1 MTEKREDA
9 RAVRTYF
16 EGEGV
21 SFDTFYDGR
30 RSAFVRWLDRKFR
43 YDVVDRFKIT
53 FNAFGDLSGKSVLDV
68 GCGSGPYIVEA
79 LRRGASRVVGVD
91 LSENMLA
98 LAREK
103 VAAMGMTTR
112 VELVQAD
119 FAAWE
124 PGEKFDATVVM
135 GVMDYVG
142 DAAGFIR
149 KVAAATSARAAVSFP
164 SISWWRSP
172 IRRVR
177 YLIKR
182 CPLYLY
188 DRRRVEAAVA
198 GCGARD
204 VEIIK
209 IPGAGMDYVVLL
221 DFGQRQI

>member
-1 MTEKREDA
+1 MAEKREDA

-16 EGEGV
+16 EGGGV

-30 RSAFVRWLDRKFR
+30 RGALVRWLDRKFR
-43 YDVVDRFKIT
+43 YDVLDRFRIA
-53 FNAFGDLSGKSVLDV
+53 FNAFGDLRGKTFLDV
-68 GCGSGPYIVEA
+68 GCGSGPYVVEA

-91 LSENMLA
+91 LSGTMLA

-103 VAAMGMTTR
+103 VAAMGMTAC

-119 FAAWE
+119 FASWE
-124 PGEKFDATVVM
+124 PGERFDAAVVM

-142 DAAGFIR
+142 DAATFMR
-149 KVAAATSARAAVSFP
+149 KVANATSARAAVSFP

-177 YLIKR
+177 YLVKR

-188 DRRRVEAAVA
+188 DRRRVEAAVE

-221 DFGQRQI
+221 DFE